1 MRGYSSAPGG
11 SDRSSPTGSLDD
23 ILKRARRRYLSN
35 LLLQQTGIALSA
47 GAAGIFLLLLVGTQ
61 ILDWQWPVAVF
72 LVVLTFGVYR
82 VTRRLLP
89 LYRVAQMLDRALAL
103 EDRVSTAFYFRKMAA
118 TSPELVDIVEKQA
131 IDRVHSVDIDR
142 AMPLAFPRSGY
153 WACAVA
159 VAAVGLFAVR
169 YGILRSLS
177 LQQPLARISFDTF
190 RTPPKVEAASSKK
203 SVVQEHLEKQLQQL
217 GMSMDDLQQEPDKS
231 GEKPN
236 QLPVEAVADEPGG
249 NQKGTPGK
257 GPNPAAE
264 GTEQTKADEP
274 STGEQ
279 AGESKDEGSGQPSQ
293 SQKGQQAAKSQ
304 PKTPPKN
311 AGDNPGVLDKMKDAL
326 ANLLNKLGAKPP
338 EGSQESASNQSQQQG
353 GKQQLSQKGTQGQGK
368 AQGENQPAPDP
379 QGGNESDGADK
390 VPGQQQQASEQD
402 GKKPGDEN
410 SKSGMGKSDGDKNIR
425 DAEQLAAMGKI
436 SEIFGKRAA
445 EIQGEMS
452 VEVPSGK
459 QQLRTAYSRSSATHS
474 GAITESNRN
483 EIPLMYQT
491 YVQRYFEEVRKAQP
505 VKPSKPVTP

>member
-1 MRGYSSAPGG
+1 MGG

-23 ILKRARRRYLSN
+23 ILKRASRRHVTN

-47 GAAGIFLLLLVGTQ
+47 GATGVLLLLLLGTQ

-72 LVVLTFGVYR
+72 VVVLTFGVYR
-82 VTRRLLP
+82 VTRRLLSP
-89 LYRVAQMLDRALAL
+89 YRVAQMLDRALGL
-103 EDRVSTAFYFRKMAA
+103 EDRVSTAFYFRNMAPSA
-118 TSPELVDIVEKQA
+118 PALVNVVEKQA
-131 IDRVHSVDIDR
+131 TDRVHSVDVDN

-153 WACAVA
+153 LACALV

-169 YGILRSLS
+169 YGVLRSLN

-190 RTPPKVEAASSKK
+190 RTPPKVEASSKK

-217 GMSMDDLQQEPDKS
+217 GLSVDDLQQEPEKS

-236 QLPVEAVADEPGG
+236 QSSVEAVADEPGG

-257 GPNPAAE
+257 GPNPAVE
-264 GTEQTKADEP
+264 GTEQSKSDEQ
-274 STGEQ
+274 SSGEK
-279 AGESKDEGSGQPSQ
+279 AGESKDEGSGQPSA
-293 SQKGQQAAKSQ
+293 SQKGQQAAKSA

-311 AGDNPGVLDKMKDAL
+311 AGDTPGVLDKMKDAL
-326 ANLLNKLGAKPP
+326 ANLLNKLGANQPQN
-338 EGSQESASNQSQQQG
+338 SQESASNQSQQQG
-353 GKQQLSQKGTQGQGK
+353 GKQQASQKGTQGQGK
-368 AQGENQPAPDP
+368 AQGDNQQAPDP
-379 QGGNESDGADK
+379 QGGNESDGSDK
-390 VPGQQQQASEQD
+390 IPGQQQQASQQD
-402 GKKPGDEN
+402 SNKPGTEN
-410 SKSGMGKSDGDKNIR
+410 SKSGMGKSDGDKSIK

-459 QQLRTAYSRSSATHS
+459 QQLRTAYSRSTATHS
-474 GAITESNRN
+474 GAITEANRN

-505 VKPSKPVTP
+505 SKAAKPVTP